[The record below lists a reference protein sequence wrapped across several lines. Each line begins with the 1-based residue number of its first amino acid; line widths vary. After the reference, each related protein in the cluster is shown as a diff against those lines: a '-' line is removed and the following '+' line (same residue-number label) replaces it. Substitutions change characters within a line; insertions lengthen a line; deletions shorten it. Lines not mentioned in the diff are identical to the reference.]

1 MEIHESARSVLLLAC
16 VMVSLSLTAGMSD
29 SEVKTRPRRDLSSSP
44 SNSSTEMT
52 LPQYISCQS
61 ITGPGGT
68 TIRLQPKLS
77 PTPPGNM
84 PAMYNVDRHIICRLP
99 DCYEDPCWNLVNGA
113 CEETI
118 DGQRCVCLPGYIGIN
133 CETDINECESNPC
146 QNGGTCMDLVN
157 EYRCQ
162 CPTGYIGSRCELESS
177 ICFLLKWNSI
187 FAGSLEPSKS
197 LLDTTFTELPINGM
211 GNPHSIAYDHED
223 RMVYWT
229 DRDNETI
236 SRATINGTISQEI
249 LVNLTGLG
257 DGELT
262 LEFQDRKIYWV
273 RNMRNQRIER
283 ANFDGSDHELL
294 TTDVNQP
301 RGIAV
306 DGVNRKL
313 FWMEQWGVRSSD
325 LNGKNRVNIAMS
337 ETSSASCVF
346 YYQGEFGDSQVIF
359 TDLKK
364 VKSVKPDGT
373 NQTVLF
379 NYAASTAVRHV
390 TVYNATVYFI
400 TNYYFHDPL
409 GLGEVPL
416 SNLSAVRV
424 IETFKESPKDS
435 SGSILNEPTKNIRD
449 IYVYNIT

>member
-1 MEIHESARSVLLLAC
+1 
-16 VMVSLSLTAGMSD
+16 MVSLSLTAGISD
-29 SEVKTRPRRDLSSSP
+29 SEVKTRPRRDLSSSS

-52 LPQYISCQS
+52 LPQYIPCQS
-61 ITGPGGT
+61 ITGPGGR

-84 PAMYNVDRHIICRLP
+84 PAMSNVDRHIICRLP
-99 DCYEDPCWNLVNGA
+99 
-113 CEETI
+113 
-118 DGQRCVCLPGYIGIN
+118 
-133 CETDINECESNPC
+133 DINECESNPC

-306 DGVNRKL
+306 DGVNRL
-313 FWMEQWGVRSSD
+313 D
-325 LNGKNRVNIAMS
+325 
-337 ETSSASCVF
+337 
-346 YYQGEFGDSQVIF
+346 D
-359 TDLKK
+359 
-364 VKSVKPDGT
+364 
-373 NQTVLF
+373 
-379 NYAASTAVRHV
+379 
-390 TVYNATVYFI
+390 
-400 TNYYFHDPL
+400 
-409 GLGEVPL
+409 
-416 SNLSAVRV
+416 
-424 IETFKESPKDS
+424 
-435 SGSILNEPTKNIRD
+435 
-449 IYVYNIT
+449 